1 MPDFAHPW
9 LLLLLALAPLA
20 AWAWLRRRRAAL
32 RYSDVRLVADLPAL
46 VVALAG
52 PRWPDPGTRLPA
64 EGIAVVVALDV
75 SGSMAEPD
83 FDWHGERLTRLEA
96 AKRAL
101 RLFVRGGDAAGTH
114 LPGRGGDQV

>member
-9 LLLLLALAPLA
+9 LLPLLALAPVA

-32 RYSDVRLVADLPAL
+32 RYSDVRLVADLPPGRSRRTRLGGAGLRAAGVAAL

-64 EGIAVVVALDV
+64 EGIAVVMVLDV
-75 SGSMAEPD
+75 SGSMAEQD
-83 FDWHGERLTRLEA
+83 FDWHGERVTRL
-96 AKRAL
+96 
-101 RLFVRGGDAAGTH
+101 
-114 LPGRGGDQV
+114 